1 LAAVALAAASPAA
14 TAADGNCEPSGSK
27 VVCTFDTPG
36 TSSWTVPNGVTQATF
51 DGSRRPFPNEAWSTA
66 PDEDGVGLSAVI
78 GVQSDRRSV
87 VWIMDMGG
95 GELPPKLVGWDTRRD
110 ELHLII
116 TIPPHAGRPGSLQQD
131 LAIDEV
137 RGAIFIADLNE
148 HGTLLGTSDPA
159 IVAVDLKTG
168 RVRRALHGHP
178 SLQPE
183 RTSPSRSRGVRYVLR
198 TRKERWRN
206 RSWA

>member
-1 LAAVALAAASPAA
+1 MTLASLAAVALVVVSPADA
-14 TAADGNCEPSGSK
+14 NCQPSGSNAE
-27 VVCTFDTPG
+27 CFFDTPG

-116 TIPPHAGRPGSLQQD
+116 TTPPRTPG
-131 LAIDEV
+131 
-137 RGAIFIADLNE
+137 
-148 HGTLLGTSDPA
+148 DPA
-159 IVAVDLKTG
+159 
-168 RVRRALHGHP
+168 P
-178 SLQPE
+178 SN
-183 RTSPSRSRGVRYVLR
+183 RISP
-198 TRKERWRN
+198 
-206 RSWA
+206 